1 MQIGEKVRVLLQTLS
16 LYFEG
21 SQEYILW
28 KIVKNFQQ
36 SESHNFRKEFILKK
50 ISSKELEK
58 LLVLMESKNIRNS
71 RCSYLPY
78 LQQIQNQKFI
88 F

>member
-1 MQIGEKVRVLLQTLS
+1 MLIGEKVRVLLQTLS

-28 KIVKNFQQ
+28 KIIKNFQQ
-36 SESHNFRKEFILKK
+36 CDYTQFKKEFILKK

-58 LLVLMESKNIRNS
+58 LLVLMESKNINLRKLS
-71 RCSYLPY
+71 M
-78 LQQIQNQKFI
+78 FI
-88 F
+88 LT

>member
-28 KIVKNFQQ
+28 KIVK
-36 SESHNFRKEFILKK
+36 
-50 ISSKELEK
+50 
-58 LLVLMESKNIRNS
+58 
-71 RCSYLPY
+71 
-78 LQQIQNQKFI
+78 
-88 F
+88 